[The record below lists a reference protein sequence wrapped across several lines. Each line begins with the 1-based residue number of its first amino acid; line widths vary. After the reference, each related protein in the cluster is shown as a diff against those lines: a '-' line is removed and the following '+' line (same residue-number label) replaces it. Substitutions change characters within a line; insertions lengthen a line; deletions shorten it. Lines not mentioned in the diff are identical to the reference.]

1 MKNLPLSMQ
10 IWLVFIVITLLV
22 AILLSAL
29 FPRTLRDFFT
39 TEIYATIESAQDVML
54 VRFSDELTRETW
66 ETDLLTERR
75 QHLQNIRTVNH
86 FVILDDP
93 LVVTMTRLPADFIN
107 KVMDEADRQ
116 GVDSHRYSA
125 RVDNRN
131 IFYVIS
137 KDSTRGQVY
146 LVSYMWDTYREG
158 LVKTLFQRLSIILVL
173 VFLFSWLPSLWLAR
187 YLSNPLVML
196 EQRVNRIA
204 RRDWH
209 EPVELHRKDEIGR
222 LGSSIEQLRSHL
234 VRQDEAQQSFLQ
246 HVSHELKTPVMVIRG
261 FTQSIRDGIFPKG
274 DLASSV
280 KVIDEEA
287 ERLEKRIRNLLY
299 LNKLDYLETHKPV
312 HAPVQLHQLVA
323 EVVELFRWRRSEL
336 DWKLALGTANVIG
349 DRDQLRV
356 ALENLLD
363 NQLRY
368 AQNSILVTVNETS
381 NSVIMRIWNDG
392 PAIEHATQDTLFEK
406 FRKGYKGEFGLG
418 LAIVRRIAH
427 LHGAN
432 VHAVNE
438 NNGVSFY
445 LEFPK
450 S

>member
-287 ERLEKRIRNLLY
+287 ERLEKRIRNLDR
-299 LNKLDYLETHKPV
+299 KS
-312 HAPVQLHQLVA
+312 
-323 EVVELFRWRRSEL
+323 VV
-336 DWKLALGTANVIG
+336 
-349 DRDQLRV
+349 
-356 ALENLLD
+356 
-363 NQLRY
+363 
-368 AQNSILVTVNETS
+368 
-381 NSVIMRIWNDG
+381 
-392 PAIEHATQDTLFEK
+392 
-406 FRKGYKGEFGLG
+406 
-418 LAIVRRIAH
+418 
-427 LHGAN
+427 
-432 VHAVNE
+432 
-438 NNGVSFY
+438 
-445 LEFPK
+445 
-450 S
+450 